1 MALRLLIVALVL
13 AGGFALRTAWEELAD
28 PSTPAFAQTDLYDCQ
43 SFGSQESAQAE
54 LERNPSDPYN
64 LDTDNDG
71 KACEDYNYTVG
82 GDGSASPAS
91 TDPPTTTSSA
101 SSSASATS
109 AAGNQ
114 HNSALF
120 DSGGPANGPVPLMA
134 DGSCPV
140 EFPIERSGA
149 CYPR

>member
-1 MALRLLIVALVL
+1 MGSKALTLAIVVLVL
-13 AGGFALRTAWEELAD
+13 AAGTVARITYEQLMH
-28 PSTPAFAQTDLYDCQ
+28 PSTPALARDDLYDCQ

-82 GDGSASPAS
+82 GDGSTSPAS

-120 DSGGPANGPVPLMA
+120 DSGGPA
-134 DGSCPV
+134 
-140 EFPIERSGA
+140 
-149 CYPR
+149 